1 MKLFAFIK
9 KDLYITIS
17 YRFKIVLQFGSM
29 VIYLCM
35 FYFIGEIFSGAV
47 SPYLENYG
55 GNYFSYALVGLSVS
69 SFVIVGLDSLSDE
82 IRSAQL
88 EGTLEALLSTPT
100 SIYIILIGNSLWSFF
115 EALLGTIILLTF
127 GVIFFGLKVSAVQIF
142 AVLLVLSLTL
152 LAFLSIGM
160 LSASFIM
167 IFKQGNP
174 IEMIFGTLSY
184 FLGGIVF
191 PVEVLPLPFQY
202 LAELLPITH
211 AVKALRELL
220 LAQMEFQAIIPLL
233 INLVIFILLLSPV
246 SILFFRYAVKRAKI
260 DGSLIQY

>member
-1 MKLFAFIK
+1 
-9 KDLYITIS
+9 
-17 YRFKIVLQFGSM
+17 
-29 VIYLCM
+29 
-35 FYFIGEIFSGAV
+35 
-47 SPYLENYG
+47 
-55 GNYFSYALVGLSVS
+55 
-69 SFVIVGLDSLSDE
+69 
-82 IRSAQL
+82 
-88 EGTLEALLSTPT
+88 
-100 SIYIILIGNSLWSFF
+100 
-115 EALLGTIILLTF
+115 
-127 GVIFFGLKVSAVQIF
+127 
-142 AVLLVLSLTL
+142 
-152 LAFLSIGM
+152 
-160 LSASFIM
+160 
-167 IFKQGNP
+167 
-174 IEMIFGTLSY
+174 MIFGTLSY